1 MKDHG
6 RIVIYIAT
14 AVIVILLIS
23 SGHVRNT
30 LYGLPGLREG
40 FYWVQG
46 VVKAPFVF
54 SVSIFNNYVN
64 LVGTKKENTS
74 LKKKLADISTQKMA
88 SHDIKNEND
97 RLRRLLD
104 LKEAWPEVQLSG
116 ADIIAQDISLMYK
129 TVILDKGS
137 KNGFYVDMPI
147 IVPQGLVGRVISVS
161 ADTSQVLLITDVNSA
176 VPAVVE
182 NSRIKGIIK
191 GLGNGKLG
199 FDYVRSDEEIKIGDR
214 IITSGLLEIFPKGLL
229 IGTVRSI
236 KRLEHK
242 MFAEIVVEPFVRF
255 DKAEEV
261 FGVGRILEK
270 KR

>member
-30 LYGLPGLREG
+30 LYGLPGMREG

-46 VVKAPFVF
+46 AVKAPFVF
-54 SVSIFNNYVN
+54 SSRIFNNYLN
-64 LVGTKKENTS
+64 LVGTKKENAT
-74 LKKKLADISTQKMA
+74 LKKRLTVISTEIMA
-88 SHDIKNEND
+88 SRDIRNEND

-104 LKEAWPEVQLSG
+104 LKEAWPDVELKG

-129 TVILDKGS
+129 TVIIDRGS
-137 KNGFYVDMPI
+137 KKGFHIDMPI

-191 GLGNGKLG
+191 GLGNGKLS
-199 FDYVRSDEEIKIGDR
+199 FDYVRSDEEIKPGDR
-214 IITSGLLEIFPKGLL
+214 IITSGLLEIFPRGLL
-229 IGTVRSI
+229 IGSVRSI
-236 KRLEHK
+236 VRLEHK
-242 MFAEIVVEPFVRF
+242 MFAEILVEPYVRF
-255 DKAEEV
+255 DTTEEV

>member
-30 LYGLPGLREG
+30 LYGLPGMREG

-46 VVKAPFVF
+46 AVKAPFVF
-54 SVSIFNNYVN
+54 SSRIFNNYLN
-64 LVGTKKENTS
+64 LVSTKKENAT
-74 LKKKLADISTQKMA
+74 LKKRLAVISTEVMA
-88 SHDIKNEND
+88 SRDIKNEND

-104 LKEAWPEVQLSG
+104 LKLAWPEVELMG

-137 KNGFYVDMPI
+137 KNGFHVDMPV

-182 NSRIKGIIK
+182 SSRIKGIIK
-191 GLGNGKLG
+191 GLGNGKLS
-199 FDYVRSDEEIKIGDR
+199 FDYVRSDEEIKLGDR
-214 IITSGLLEIFPKGLL
+214 IITSGLLEFFPKGLL

-242 MFAEIVVEPFVRF
+242 MFAEIIVEPYARF
-255 DKAEEV
+255 DTTEEV